1 MPRISDERRAARR
14 AEMLAAA
21 RRCFARDGFHRTS
34 MPDIAA
40 EAGLSPGA
48 FYRYFASKDDIV
60 LEISGQA
67 FAMIF
72 ARVAALL
79 DEDRV
84 LRPVDVVAATAATV
98 GGETAAGVDGVAI
111 PVDDMLPAAVQAWG
125 ELFRNDA
132 LRAQVTANF
141 ERYVAALETTLREG
155 QAAGVVRAD
164 LEPTG
169 GAHVLMALVHG
180 FLLQRAVFGIDADA
194 FVDASRV
201 LLAHT
206 AVTPSG

>member
-1 MPRISDERRAARR
+1 
-14 AEMLAAA
+14 
-21 RRCFARDGFHRTS
+21 

-48 FYRYFASKDDIV
+48 FYRYFASKDDII

-72 ARVAALL
+72 SRVAALL

-84 LRPVDVVAATAATV
+84 VLPLDVVAATAATV
-98 GGETAAGVDGVAI
+98 GGDTAAGVDSVTV
-111 PVDDMLPAAVQAWG
+111 PVDDMLPAAIQAWG

-141 ERYVAALETTLREG
+141 ERNVAALETTLRRG
-155 QAAGVVRAD
+155 QADGAVRAD
-164 LEPTG
+164 LDPAG
-169 GAHVLMALVHG
+169 GARVLMALVHG

-194 FVDASRV
+194 FVSASRA
-201 LLAHT
+201 LLAHR
-206 AVTPSG
+206 